1 MKFIKNI
8 KYVLLA
14 LGALTFTM
22 SCEDDPEFYATES
35 TPILLEELPI
45 SQIVVDGG
53 NLSNPAITF
62 NWNNANY
69 NQAVVENYTVQFSS
83 NQEFT
88 ESSDVASA
96 VGVSSISMSMAAL
109 NTATSAIGLPP
120 LQENT
125 VYARVIASLGVQD
138 ELAVTSNIINFLVT
152 PSFSYDFKD
161 YYLVGNGTS
170 ADWNNNN
177 DNPPLFR
184 DVGNENLY
192 TYTGYFTKG
201 GGGNEDG
208 RFKVLEERGQW
219 QPQWGTAADEGSDD
233 IVESGEIAGNPG
245 TQDSDPG
252 RFGVPDNGYYTF
264 TINFSSNTYTTVP
277 YDASGAT
284 DYTSITLQ
292 GSAAGTDTDF
302 TQSTFDSHLWYINS
316 INLGSG
322 DVQFTTNTGATW
334 GGSTSFSGVATE
346 GGGPIPVIVQDD
358 YEVWFNDL
366 TGDYIMIPLNL

>member
-8 KYVLLA
+8 KYGLLA
-14 LGALTFTM
+14 LGVLTFTM
-22 SCEDDPEFYATES
+22 SCEEDPEFFASDS
-35 TPILLEELPI
+35 TAIQLEELPI

-62 NWNNANY
+62 NWNNADF

-83 NQEFT
+83 SQDFT
-88 ESSDVASA
+88 ESSNVASA
-96 VGVSSISMSMAAL
+96 VGVSSISMSMSAL

-125 VYARVIASLGVQD
+125 VYARVIASLGVQN
-138 ELAVTSNIINFLVT
+138 ELAATSNIINFQVT

-184 DVGNENLY
+184 DIGNENLY

-284 DYTSITLQ
+284 EFTSISLQ
-292 GSAAGTDTDF
+292 GSAVGTDTAF

-316 INLGSG
+316 INLSSG
-322 DVQFTTNTGATW
+322 NLQFTTNTGASW